1 MTKEFCDICGREITN
16 YSEVSDFKLKKRVYS
31 WHESWWGRMRVH
43 TRCWEDLCEQIEN
56 SRKNHPL

>member
-16 YSEVSDFKLKKRVYS
+16 YSEVSDFKIKKRVYS
-31 WHESWWGRMRVH
+31 WHEAWWSRLRVH
-43 TRCWEDLCEQIEN
+43 TRCWEDLCEQIAN